1 MQHSMRPFKL
11 ALLAALCAATAPAF
25 ATNGYFAHGY
35 GMKAKGMG
43 GVSTALADD
52 AFGGATNPANM
63 VWVGSRIDVG
73 ADVFMPERDA
83 ERSGAGIPPLNGKV
97 ESGRKSFLLPE
108 FGIVRPLRSDLAWGV
123 TLYGNG
129 GMNTSYPQG
138 PFQCPTG
145 PASVA
150 PANMLCGSGGLGV
163 DMMQLIVAPTLA
175 YRLNE
180 RHSFGVS
187 LLLGYQRFKA
197 DGLQA
202 FDNPQFSAAPGSV
215 TNRGHD
221 SSSGVGL
228 RVGWFGR
235 ISDTVTLG
243 AAYAPK
249 MSMGRFDKY
258 KGLFAGDGGFDIPS
272 NYSIGIALA
281 PLPAWTFALD
291 LQRINYGE
299 IASVGNPS
307 AAQALLG
314 SAAGPGFGWRDIE
327 VVKLGVAWRL
337 SDAWTLRAGYN
348 RGGNPI
354 TPADVTFNVV
364 APGVIK
370 DHYTLGFTVAPSK
383 AGELTMSLMVAP
395 RQSVS
400 GPSLFNPLMQNAAGN
415 ETIRMREVSVG
426 AAWGYRF

>member
-1 MQHSMRPFKL
+1 
-11 ALLAALCAATAPAF
+11 
-25 ATNGYFAHGY
+25 
-35 GMKAKGMG
+35 
-43 GVSTALADD
+43 
-52 AFGGATNPANM
+52 
-63 VWVGSRIDVG
+63 
-73 ADVFMPERDA
+73 
-83 ERSGAGIPPLNGKV
+83 
-97 ESGRKSFLLPE
+97 
-108 FGIVRPLRSDLAWGV
+108 
-123 TLYGNG
+123 
-129 GMNTSYPQG
+129 
-138 PFQCPTG
+138 
-145 PASVA
+145 
-150 PANMLCGSGGLGV
+150 
-163 DMMQLIVAPTLA
+163 
-175 YRLNE
+175 
-180 RHSFGVS
+180 
-187 LLLGYQRFKA
+187 
-197 DGLQA
+197 
-202 FDNPQFSAAPGSV
+202 
-215 TNRGHD
+215 
-221 SSSGVGL
+221 
-228 RVGWFGR
+228 
-235 ISDTVTLG
+235 
-243 AAYAPK
+243 

-281 PLPAWTFALD
+281 PLPAWNFALD

-307 AAQALLG
+307 AVQAPLG
-314 SAAGPGFGWRDIE
+314 SAAGPGFGWRDID
-327 VVKLGVAWRL
+327 VVKLGVAWRV